1 MAEKEATKEEVEQE
15 LKKNADSVSQEQ
27 VEETLKN
34 ESKLE
39 MIFRHVGKLSQY
51 WDEVKVAYSMI
62 KDYVTGSYKQVPW
75 RTVAT
80 LVAALAYVLLPFD
93 LVPDFIPI
101 VGWSDDCFALAG
113 ALAFAKMDLEQ
124 YKTWKN
130 AQKD

>member
-34 ESKLE
+34 ESKIE

-62 KDYVTGSYKQVPW
+62 KDYVTGNYKQVP
-75 RTVAT
+75 
-80 LVAALAYVLLPFD
+80 
-93 LVPDFIPI
+93 
-101 VGWSDDCFALAG
+101 
-113 ALAFAKMDLEQ
+113 
-124 YKTWKN
+124 
-130 AQKD
+130 